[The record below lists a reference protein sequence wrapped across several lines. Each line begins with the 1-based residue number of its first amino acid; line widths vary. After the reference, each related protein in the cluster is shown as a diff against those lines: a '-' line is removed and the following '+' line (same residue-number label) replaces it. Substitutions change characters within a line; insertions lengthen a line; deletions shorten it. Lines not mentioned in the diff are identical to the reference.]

1 MCLSVFLLGFILPG
15 TLCAART
22 WLTICFAM
30 FGKFPA
36 IISSN
41 IFSGPLSLFSF
52 WDPYSVN
59 AGVFNVVPEGLLGCL
74 HFFSFY
80 FLYSLLW
87 QWFPPFCPQVHLSI
101 LLPQLFCYWFLLEY
115 FNFSNCVIHYLF
127 VYSLFFFY
135 VLGDCINCVVP
146 CIFSI
151 LFSSLWNIFTV
162 IVLYSLP
169 SRLPISSSFIFF
181 LWVSTVFFHLFSIPL
196 SFRAFSNLFHLKSSF
211 HRF

>member
-1 MCLSVFLLGFILPG
+1 ML
-15 TLCAART
+15 
-22 WLTICFAM
+22 
-30 FGKFPA
+30 GKFST
-36 IISSN
+36 IISSK
-41 IFSGPLSLFSF
+41 IFLSAFLSFLFT
-52 WDPYSVN
+52 
-59 AGVFNVVPEGLLGCL
+59 LGHLYFEYWCIYCCPKCL
-74 HFFSFY
+74 WEYPQFFSFF
-80 FLYSLLW
+80 FLYSALQQL
-87 QWFPPFCPQVHLSI
+87 FPPFCPPAHLSI